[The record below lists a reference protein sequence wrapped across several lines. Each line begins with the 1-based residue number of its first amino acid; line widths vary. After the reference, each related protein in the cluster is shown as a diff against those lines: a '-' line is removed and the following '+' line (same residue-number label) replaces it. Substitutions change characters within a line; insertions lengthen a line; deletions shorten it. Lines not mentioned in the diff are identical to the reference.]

1 MERRLG
7 AEVTALGSVLARAG
21 RGLGMIVVKMGRPE
35 ETAGGVAESTARLCP
50 GVVH

>member
-1 MERRLG
+1 MECRLG
-7 AEVTALGSVLARAG
+7 AEVTALGPVLARAG

-35 ETAGGVAESTARLCP
+35 ETGGVAESTARLCP

>member
-7 AEVTALGSVLARAG
+7 AEVTALGPVLARAG
-21 RGLGMIVVKMGRPE
+21 HGLGMIVVKMGRPE
-35 ETAGGVAESTARLCP
+35 ETASSGAESTALLCP